1 MKFGVKTY
9 DSEEFLDFFE
19 GKCDFFEVQAIRGND
34 YSFLKKYKTPIV
46 IHCEH
51 DVVGVNIAN
60 SEKYEFNL
68 DAINFAKKLADSV
81 NAKKIII
88 HPGNYENE
96 FCSTEN
102 AIKFLKENYD
112 ERFCVENVP
121 FLGKKFN
128 VKKIGASVFELKKI
142 LEETGTG
149 FCFDINHAIEYS
161 IHEGLDYYEIIEE
174 FEKLNP
180 KHYHIGGENLLTA
193 ESHLSF
199 SKSDLDLDK
208 IFSLVRKN
216 AEFTLETEIDIES
229 VVDDLEV
236 IDKFRNNNA

>member
-9 DSEEFLDFFE
+9 DDEKFLDFFE

-51 DVVGVNIAN
+51 DVLGVNIAN
-60 SEKYEFNL
+60 SSKYKFNL
-68 DAINFAKKLADSV
+68 DAINFARKLADEI

-88 HPGNYENE
+88 HPGNYEDKN
-96 FCSTEN
+96 CTTEN
-102 AIKFLKENYD
+102 TIKFLKKNYD
-112 ERFCVENVP
+112 SRFCVENVP
-121 FLGKKFN
+121 YFSQKFN
-128 VKKIGASVFELKKI
+128 TKKIGATVEEMKKI
-142 LEETGTG
+142 LAETKLG

-161 IHEGLDYYEIIEE
+161 IQEGLDYWKILKE

-180 KHYHIGGENLLTA
+180 THYHIGGENLSSSA
-193 ESHLSF
+193 SHLSL

-208 IFSLVRKN
+208 IFGLVRKN
-216 AEFTLETEIDIES
+216 AEFTLETEVGIES
-229 VVDDLEV
+229 TINDLK
-236 IDKFRNNNA
+236 IIQKFRNNNA